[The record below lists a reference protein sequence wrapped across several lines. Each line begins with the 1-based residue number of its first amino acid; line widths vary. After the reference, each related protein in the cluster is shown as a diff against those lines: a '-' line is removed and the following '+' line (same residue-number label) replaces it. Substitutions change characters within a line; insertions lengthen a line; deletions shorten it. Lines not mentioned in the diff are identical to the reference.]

1 MFKVLVATDGSSY
14 ALKAAEFVAKTC
26 RNIPDTDLT
35 VLHVIDT
42 SLLATTFGPATGIGV
57 PGTIMLPREI
67 ESVSESILESA
78 SDLLQQQGYKVH
90 SRLERGHPAEVICRL
105 AEKEG
110 FDLIAM
116 GHAGHG
122 RIAGILLGSVTDK
135 VLHKSQ
141 VPVLVVRREEQEGEH
156 SKR

>member
-14 ALKAAEFVAKTC
+14 ALKAAEFVAKTY
-26 RNIPDTDLT
+26 RNIPDTHLT

-42 SLLATTFGPATGIGV
+42 SLLATTFGPATGVGL
-57 PGTIMLPREI
+57 PGTIILPREL

-78 SDLLQQQGYKVH
+78 NDLLRQQGYEVH
-90 SRLERGHPAEVICRL
+90 SRLERGNPAEVICRL
-105 AEKEG
+105 AETEG

-122 RIAGILLGSVTDK
+122 RLAGILLGSVADK

-141 VPVLVVRREEQEGEH
+141 VPVLVVRSEEKG
-156 SKR
+156 